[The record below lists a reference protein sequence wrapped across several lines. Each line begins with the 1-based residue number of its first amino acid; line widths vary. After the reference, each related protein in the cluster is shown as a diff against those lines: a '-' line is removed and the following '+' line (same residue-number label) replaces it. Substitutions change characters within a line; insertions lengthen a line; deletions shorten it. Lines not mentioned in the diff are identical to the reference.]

1 MDIEHK
7 RHKRDLTIKVD
18 YNRVDYMRMY
28 AFDNNFELYEQN
40 WLQRLYIYI

>member
-7 RHKRDLTIKVD
+7 RHKRHLQIQVD

-28 AFDNNFELYEQN
+28 VFDNNFELYEQN
-40 WLQRLYIYI
+40 WLQKLYIYI

>member
-7 RHKRDLTIKVD
+7 RHKRHLQIQVD

-40 WLQRLYIYI
+40 WLQKLYIYI

>member
-18 YNRVDYMRMY
+18 YNRIDYMRMY
-28 AFDNNFELYEQN
+28 AFDNNFELYEQK